1 MVAADRYAFAYAL
14 LLWYEDTG
22 YVAVRLDFV
31 EFASL
36 DERREHCPVL
46 GASVVACEKRVFA
59 L

>member
-1 MVAADRYAFAYAL
+1 MVAADLSPFDYG
-14 LLWYEDTG
+14 YEDTG
-22 YVAVRLDFV
+22 YVAVRLNFV